1 MVHLRIVVPADLTE
15 GVLRAL
21 EQVPGACNVAVLRGA
36 AVRPAGDVILCD
48 VAREAASIVISDL
61 EELGVPERGSISVE
75 EIDVVLSSGAE
86 AAMKAAPGD
95 PANAVVW
102 EEVEELASES
112 TTLTASFL
120 VFMVLATLIAA
131 VGIFLDTPILII
143 GAMVLGPEF
152 GPLASFCV
160 AVVERRPR
168 LALRSFVALVAGF
181 PVAIGAAYLASLI
194 FKWTDLTPDQFSEAD
209 HSLSSIISSPDF
221 FTVFVAFC
229 AGVAGILSLTTAKSG
244 ALAGV
249 LISVTTIPAAAN
261 IGVSAAYQDWSAW
274 RGSQAQLAINIA
286 TICVAGVLTLLIQR
300 AIFNR
305 RRARHQRG
313 QDRPGRR
320 QDRSGRRRSPL
331 LR

>member
-1 MVHLRIVVPADLTE
+1 MVHLRIVVPADLTQN
-15 GVLRAL
+15 VLRVL
-21 EQVPGACNVAVLRGA
+21 EQVPGACNVVVLRGA

-48 VAREAASIVISDL
+48 VAREAASLVLSDL
-61 EELGVPERGSISVE
+61 EELGVPSRGSISME
-75 EIDVVLSSGAE
+75 KIDVSLSSAAD
-86 AAMKAAPGD
+86 AAMRAAPGD

-168 LALRSFVALVAGF
+168 LALRSFAALVAGF
-181 PVAIGAAYLASLI
+181 PIAITAAYLASLA
-194 FKWTDLTPDQFSEAD
+194 FKWTNLTPDEFSQAD
-209 HSLSSIISSPDF
+209 HSLSAIISSPDF
-221 FTVFVAFC
+221 FSFFVAFC
-229 AGVAGILSLTTAKSG
+229 AGVAGVLSLTTAKSG

-261 IGVSAAYQDWSAW
+261 IGVSAAYQDWPAW
-274 RGSQAQLAINIA
+274 RGSQEQLVINLG
-286 TICVAGVLTLLIQR
+286 TICVAGVLTLLVQR
-300 AIFNR
+300 LIFMR
-305 RRARHQRG
+305 RQARH
-313 QDRPGRR
+313 RR
-320 QDRSGRRRSPL
+320 EDLGPDRRRSPL
-331 LR
+331 VR

>member
-15 GVLRAL
+15 AVLRAL
-21 EQVPGACNVAVLRGA
+21 EQTPGACNVVVLRGA
-36 AVRPAGDVILCD
+36 AVRPAGDLILCD
-48 VAREAASIVISDL
+48 VAREAASIVLSDL
-61 EELGVPERGSISVE
+61 EDLGVPARGSISVE
-75 EIDVVLSSGAE
+75 KIDVALSSAAE
-86 AAMKAAPGD
+86 AAIKAAPGD

-120 VFMVLATLIAA
+120 IFMVLATLIAA

-160 AVVERRPR
+160 AVVERRPH
-168 LALRSFVALVAGF
+168 LALRSFVALVVGF

-209 HSLSSIISSPDF
+209 HGLSSIISSPDVF
-221 FTVFVAFC
+221 SVFVAFC
-229 AGVAGILSLTTAKSG
+229 AGVAGVLSLTTAKSG

-261 IGVSAAYQDWSAW
+261 IGVSAAYHDWSAW
-274 RGSQAQLAINIA
+274 RGSQEQLVINIG

-300 AIFNR
+300 AIFTR
-305 RRARHQRG
+305 RRARHRRG
-313 QDRPGRR
+313 QDRPGRP
-320 QDRSGRRRSPL
+320 RSPL